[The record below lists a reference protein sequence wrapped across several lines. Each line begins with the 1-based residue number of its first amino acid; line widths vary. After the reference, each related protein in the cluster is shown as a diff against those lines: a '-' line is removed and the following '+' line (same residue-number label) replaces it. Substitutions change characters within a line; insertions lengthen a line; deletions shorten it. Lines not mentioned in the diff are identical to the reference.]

1 MDAEDQ
7 TDGGSAPFF
16 PEQPEGQLAVVD
28 GPVGM
33 VAVVG
38 RPNVGKSTLVG
49 RLSGRR
55 GPIVGPTPGL
65 TRDRL
70 DVEASWQGT
79 SFVLQDTGGIVEEAL
94 GRGGVEGLQGLQ
106 ALQGR
111 IADQAVGAI
120 GAADVVLFVVDAIV
134 GVTSDEL
141 ALAERLRRQKA
152 PVVLVANKVD
162 NLAGELEAAEL
173 WGLGF
178 GEPYPVSALHGRGS
192 GDLLDRIVE
201 LLPDEPARPLTA
213 DLPAIALLGRPNV
226 GKSSLFNRLV
236 GEERAIVHAD
246 PGTTRDAVDTVI
258 EVDGRRYRLVDTAGI
273 RRRAKTTGLE
283 IPSTGRTRSALARS
297 DVAVLLVDIM
307 EGAGHQEQR
316 IARAI
321 AEAGVGIVL
330 VLNKWDLVEGEAE
343 AKAFAR
349 AAVDKLPFIGYAPLV
364 RTSALTGRGAMKLIP
379 KIDEV
384 LEARTLRVP
393 TAELNA
399 FVQQA
404 QQSNPPPR
412 VDQREVRIL
421 YATQAETAPPTVVL
435 FTNGTLGAGWLRYL
449 ERRMRE
455 VYGFV
460 GNPIHF
466 VTRRQERRHGRRE
479 EG

>member
-1 MDAEDQ
+1 MDTED
-7 TDGGSAPFF
+7 SVS
-16 PEQPEGQLAVVD
+16 EVAVQA
-28 GPVGM
+28 PVGV

-38 RPNVGKSTLVG
+38 RPNVGKSTIVG

-55 GPIVGPTPGL
+55 GPIVGPMAGL

-70 DVEASWQGT
+70 DVEATWRDKT
-79 SFVLQDTGGIVEEAL
+79 FILQDTGGLIEEAL
-94 GRGGVEGLQGLQ
+94 GPTGLDGLT
-106 ALQGR
+106 GR
-111 IADQAVGAI
+111 VADQAVAAI
-120 GAADVVLFVVDAIV
+120 GAADLVLFVVDATV
-134 GVTSDEL
+134 GITSDEL

-162 NLAGELEAAEL
+162 NLGAELVAAEL

-178 GEPYPVSALHGRGS
+178 GEPFPLSALHGRGS
-192 GDLLDRIVE
+192 GDLLDRIME
-201 LLPDEPARPLTA
+201 LLPDEPSGLAIPA
-213 DLPAIALLGRPNV
+213 PPAIALLGRPNV

-246 PGTTRDAVDTVI
+246 PGTTRDAVDTMI
-258 EVDGRRYRLVDTAGI
+258 EVNGKHYRLVDTAGI
-273 RRRAKTTGLE
+273 RRRAKTSGLE
-283 IPSTGRTRSALARS
+283 IPSTGRTRSALARA

-321 AEAGVGIVL
+321 SEAGVGVVL
-330 VLNKWDLVEGEAE
+330 VLNKWDLVDGETE

-349 AAVDKLPFIGYAPLV
+349 AAVDKLSFIAYAPLV

-379 KIDEV
+379 KVDEV

-393 TAELNA
+393 TSELNT
-399 FVQQA
+399 FVQDA

-421 YATQAETAPPTVVL
+421 YATQAQTAPPTMVL
-435 FTNGTLGAGWLRYL
+435 FTNGELGAGWLRYL
-449 ERRMRE
+449 ERRLRE
-455 VYGFV
+455 TYGFT

-466 VTRRQERRHGRRE
+466 VTRRQERRHGRRA

>member
-1 MDAEDQ
+1 MVDAGDSMVSV
-7 TDGGSAPFF
+7 SAT
-16 PEQPEGQLAVVD
+16 AVD
-28 GPVGM
+28 GPVGL

-55 GPIVGPTPGL
+55 GPIVGPSPGL

-70 DVEASWQGT
+70 DVEASWQGK

-94 GRGGVEGLQGLQ
+94 GRGGMEG
-106 ALQGR
+106 LQGR

-141 ALAERLRRQKA
+141 ALTERLRRQKA

-192 GDLLDRIVE
+192 GDLLDRIIE
-201 LLPDEPARPLTA
+201 LLPDEPSGPLTA

-236 GEERAIVHAD
+236 GEERAIVHSE

-258 EVDGRRYRLVDTAGI
+258 EVNGRRYRLVDTAGI

-297 DVAVLLVDIM
+297 DVAVLMVDIM

-321 AEAGVGIVL
+321 SEAGVGIVL
-330 VLNKWDLVEGEAE
+330 VLNKWDLVDGEAE
-343 AKAFAR
+343 AKALAR

-379 KIDEV
+379 KVDEV

-393 TAELNA
+393 TAELNT
-399 FVQQA
+399 FVQDA

-455 VYGFV
+455 AYGFT

-466 VTRRQERRHGRRE
+466 VTRRQERRHGRRD

>member
-1 MDAEDQ
+1 MTMREAEG
-7 TDGGSAPFF
+7 DGAALQEPR
-16 PEQPEGQLAVVD
+16 PVAVGV
-28 GPVGM
+28 

-55 GPIVGPTPGL
+55 SPIVGRTPGL

-70 DVEASWQGT
+70 DVDATWQGT
-79 SFVLQDTGGIVEEAL
+79 TFTLQDTGGLIEEAL
-94 GRGGVEGLQGLQ
+94 GAGGLEGLAGKV
-106 ALQGR
+106 
-111 IADQAVGAI
+111 ADQAFGAI
-120 GAADVVLFVVDAIV
+120 AGADVILFVVDATT

-141 ALAERLRRQKA
+141 ALARRLRRQTA
-152 PVVLVANKVD
+152 PVILVANKVD
-162 NLAGELEAAEL
+162 NMAGELDAAEL

-178 GEPYPVSALHGRGS
+178 GEPYPLSAIHGRGS

-201 LLPDEPARPLTA
+201 LLPAEPTHPPTTEVAS
-213 DLPAIALLGRPNV
+213 IALLGRPNV

-236 GEERAIVHAD
+236 GEERAVVHAE

-258 EVDGRRYRLVDTAGI
+258 EVEGRAYRLVDTAGM
-273 RRRAKTTGLE
+273 RRRAKTHGLE
-283 IPSTGRTRSALARS
+283 IPSAIRTRAALARA
-297 DVAVLLVDIM
+297 DVAVLMVDVM

-316 IARAI
+316 IAREI
-321 AEAGVGIVL
+321 GEAGVGIVL
-330 VLNKWDLVEGEAE
+330 VLNKWDLVEGEDE
-343 AKAFAR
+343 AKAFAK
-349 AAVDKLPFIGYAPLV
+349 AALDKLPFIAYAPLV
-364 RTSALTGRGAMKLIP
+364 RTSALTGRGAGKLIP

-393 TAELNA
+393 TAELNQ
-399 FVQQA
+399 FVRDA

-412 VDQREVRIL
+412 SENRDIRVL

-435 FTNGTLGAGWLRYL
+435 FTNGDLSPGWLRYL
-449 ERRMRE
+449 ERRLRE
-455 VYGFV
+455 HYAFT

-466 VTRRQERRHGRRE
+466 VVRRQERRHGRAA